1 MENLVVNIKNIHF
14 RYEDRLSNADPF
26 CLGFMIRDI
35 SVYTTN
41 SHGKKIFVE
50 AVHNNDEGNSNIDDH
65 TKGTNAKL

>member
-1 MENLVVNIKNIHF
+1 M
-14 RYEDRLSNADPF
+14 NADPF

-65 TKGTNAKL
+65 TKGQMQKL